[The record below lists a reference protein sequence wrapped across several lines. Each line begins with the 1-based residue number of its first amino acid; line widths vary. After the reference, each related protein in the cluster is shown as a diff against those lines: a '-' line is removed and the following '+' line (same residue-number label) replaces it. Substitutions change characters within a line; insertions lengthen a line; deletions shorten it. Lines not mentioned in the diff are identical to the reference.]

1 MGSENPILREYA
13 KQIAASLEAIGRD
26 TLRFFVQTMRL
37 LAEGRPVSPGQIAT
51 ALKMPPEEVPSAL
64 DNLGSAVV
72 RDRDGNVVEISGL
85 SLNPTPHRFR
95 IGGRTLFTWCAQD
108 AIGFPFL
115 FGQTVQ
121 IDSTDP
127 VNGAKI
133 RLKVA
138 PTGVEE
144 LEPDTAVVSW
154 SETSDPTNLRESFC
168 NQVNFFSSPETASE
182 WVAER
187 EGLSFVSV
195 RDLEEMN
202 RNLATKYKD
211 LLR

>member
-1 MGSENPILREYA
+1 MVSENPILREYA
-13 KQIAASLEAIGRD
+13 KQIAAILEALGRD
-26 TLRFFVQTMRL
+26 TLRFIVQTMRL

-51 ALKMPPEEVPSAL
+51 ALKMPPEEVTSAL
-64 DNLGSAVV
+64 DNLGVV
-72 RDRDGNVVEISGL
+72 RDQDGNIVEFSGL
-85 SLNPTPHRFR
+85 SLNPTPHRVR
-95 IGGRTLFTWCAQD
+95 IGGKTLFTWCAED

-115 FGQTVQ
+115 FGRTVR

-127 VNGAKI
+127 VNGTKI
-133 RLKVA
+133 RLKIA
-138 PTGVEE
+138 PTGIEE
-144 LEPDTAVVSW
+144 LEPETAVVSW

-168 NQVNFFSSPETASE
+168 DRVNFFGSPETAAK

-187 EGLSFVSV
+187 DGLSFVSV

-202 RNLATKYKD
+202 RDLAAKFED